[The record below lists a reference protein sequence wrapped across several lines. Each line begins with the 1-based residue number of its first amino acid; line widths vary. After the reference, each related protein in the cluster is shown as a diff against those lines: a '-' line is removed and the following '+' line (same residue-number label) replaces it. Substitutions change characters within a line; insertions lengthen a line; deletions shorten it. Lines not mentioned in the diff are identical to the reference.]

1 MAKLLVSAS
10 RTKSFSRDC
19 SKFRKMMVKIYDMG
33 MFVPDGFSC
42 IDTVVAILS
51 DCCDTLVLIEW
62 KSEWW
67 WWSSRENELNLFA

>member
-1 MAKLLVSAS
+1 
-10 RTKSFSRDC
+10 
-19 SKFRKMMVKIYDMG
+19 MVKIYDMG